1 MLDITLLH
9 KAEAHGS
16 GRDGGG
22 EAMRVVRASHLGMC
36 FGVRE
41 AIAKVLRAAAREPLT
56 VLGDLVHNE
65 TVLERLAARG
75 VQVRREIDEVETP
88 CVAITAHGVSERRRA
103 AVRARGLTVLDATC
117 PIVRAAHR
125 AVTALERDGFHP
137 VIVGTPH
144 HVEVRGLTEDLAAF
158 DVVSSEED
166 VEALRPQP
174 RFGVAAQTTQ
184 PIERVRHLVSLLRCR
199 YPRSEVQVAETVCMP
214 TRLRQEAAEM
224 LAAECDVTVV
234 VGGAGSNN
242 TRELCRDVQTP
253 LPACLPRSGRP
264 GSAAR
269 VVRGRAGGRHHRGHV
284 HARRCDRRRRG
295 GVAGCRAGRAPLVI
309 MTASRLL
316 GMLERVPDDPFY
328 TAAAPALAAACPRR
342 RPGARRRTR
351 PPARWSGGSP
361 CCSIRSMR
369 SRRTAAS
376 ASTC

>member
-1 MLDITLLH
+1 MLDIH
-9 KAEAHGS
+9 FAAQSNKGIAW

-41 AIAKVLRAAAREPLT
+41 AIAKVLRAAGREPLT

-75 VQVRREIDEVETP
+75 VQVRGEIDEVETA
-88 CVAITAHGVSERRRA
+88 CVAITAHGLSERRRA

-117 PIVRAAHR
+117 PIVKAAHR
-125 AVTALERDGFHP
+125 AVTALVRDGFHP

-158 DVVSSEED
+158 DIVSSEED
-166 VEALRPQP
+166 VAALQRRP

-184 PIERVRHLVSLLRCR
+184 PIERVRHLAALLRCR
-199 YPRSEVQVAETVCMP
+199 YPRSEVRVAETVCMP

-242 TRELCRDVQTP
+242 TRELAATCRRHCRRVFLVQDARDLRPEWFEGARAAGITAGTSTPEDVIAGVEAGLRDVVQ
-253 LPACLPRSGRP
+253 
-264 GSAAR
+264 
-269 VVRGRAGGRHHRGHV
+269 GGR
-284 HARRCDRRRRG
+284 
-295 GVAGCRAGRAPLVI
+295 CR
-309 MTASRLL
+309 
-316 GMLERVPDDPFY
+316 
-328 TAAAPALAAACPRR
+328 
-342 RPGARRRTR
+342 
-351 PPARWSGGSP
+351 
-361 CCSIRSMR
+361 
-369 SRRTAAS
+369 
-376 ASTC
+376 

>member
-1 MLDITLLH
+1 MLG
-9 KAEAHGS
+9 AHFATQSVWKPARSREGE
-16 GRDGGG
+16 G

-41 AIAKVLRAAAREPLT
+41 AIAKVLRAAAHQPLT

-65 TVLERLAARG
+65 TVLERLAASG
-75 VQVRREIDEVETP
+75 VQFRREIDQVETP
-88 CVAITAHGVSERRRA
+88 CVAITAHGLSDRRRA
-103 AVRARGLTVLDATC
+103 EVRARGVTVLDATC

-125 AVTALERDGFHP
+125 AVAALVRDGFHP

-184 PIERVRHLVSLLRCR
+184 PIELVRHLVSVLRCR

-242 TRELCRDVQTP
+242 TRELAATCRRHCPRVFLVQDAQDLRAEWFEGARVAGITAGTSTPEDVIAGVEAGLRDVAQ
-253 LPACLPRSGRP
+253 
-264 GSAAR
+264 
-269 VVRGRAGGRHHRGHV
+269 
-284 HARRCDRRRRG
+284 
-295 GVAGCRAGRAPLVI
+295 
-309 MTASRLL
+309 
-316 GMLERVPDDPFY
+316 
-328 TAAAPALAAACPRR
+328 
-342 RPGARRRTR
+342 GARR
-351 PPARWSGGSP
+351 
-361 CCSIRSMR
+361 
-369 SRRTAAS
+369 
-376 ASTC
+376 

>member
-1 MLDITLLH
+1 
-9 KAEAHGS
+9 
-16 GRDGGG
+16 
-22 EAMRVVRASHLGMC
+22 MRVVRANHLGMC

-75 VQVRREIDEVETP
+75 VRVRREIDEVETA
-88 CVAITAHGVSERRRA
+88 CVAITAHGLSERRRA

-125 AVTALERDGFHP
+125 AVAALVRDGFHP
-137 VIVGTPH
+137 VIVGAPH

-166 VEALRPQP
+166 VVALRRQP

-184 PIERVRHLVSLLRCR
+184 PVERVRRLVSVLRRR
-199 YPRSEVQVAETVCMP
+199 YPRSEIQVAETVCIP

-242 TRELCRDVQTP
+242 TRELAATCRRHCRRVFLVQDARDLRPEWFEGARVAGITAGTSTPEDVIAGVEAGLRDVAQ
-253 LPACLPRSGRP
+253 
-264 GSAAR
+264 
-269 VVRGRAGGRHHRGHV
+269 GGR
-284 HARRCDRRRRG
+284 
-295 GVAGCRAGRAPLVI
+295 
-309 MTASRLL
+309 
-316 GMLERVPDDPFY
+316 
-328 TAAAPALAAACPRR
+328 
-342 RPGARRRTR
+342 
-351 PPARWSGGSP
+351 RWSP
-361 CCSIRSMR
+361 
-369 SRRTAAS
+369 
-376 ASTC
+376 